1 MSGITVI
8 ETGVNVASFSNAWV
22 DFATAVQ
29 GYAHGEATPENVETA
44 TAALASAATALSKAP
59 GFSTISGVAGFISGK
74 MGLEADQRA
83 LADAVDNHN
92 SMAQAAAVAGL
103 IADGAAIAGGVATT
117 VAVLSPK
124 TAPAM
129 GLIATASGTVS
140 LVAATVQKAIGGVNW
155 LQDYLNA
162 LNQAI
167 IDAAFKESA
176 ELQIMLN
183 DMHGNAEIFVPGN
196 GNDSFTGSLAGGSL
210 FEVTESGTE
219 TGRVVLDMSG
229 SKINVKITGSD
240 IVSNVDN
247 FQIDL
252 EDGAS
257 AAINGKGN
265 TINLGTGAT
274 VTFNFADDNLILD
287 GATGNEIRIANGAVT
302 ASGEHGVV
310 SGGVTGSVTSF
321 DDGSQDVYAYNAAGV
336 KTDRLLVQGGG
347 TSVHE
352 FYDEHGILAEVDMN
366 FADGSR
372 YVLKSNSAGQ
382 VVEQTNYASDGSGR
396 QFIVDPVSRG
406 VIAIND
412 IHADGSVDNVYRIL
426 ASVRMNAS
434 DRAGVETEI
443 NQGAA
448 VITDF
453 PAEIGIPDSN
463 ASASGEV
470 DRRAA
475 QLIQAMAAYA
485 PESSAQ
491 TSLTTAPVNPE
502 IQFAPSVH

>member
-1 MSGITVI
+1 
-8 ETGVNVASFSNAWV
+8 VNVASFSNAWV

-29 GYAHGEATPENVETA
+29 AYVHGEATPENVETA
-44 TAALASAATALSKAP
+44 TAALAAAATALSKAP
-59 GFSTISGVAGFISGK
+59 GFSAISGVAGFISGK
-74 MGLEADQRA
+74 MGLDADRFA
-83 LADAVDNHN
+83 LQDATFRQD
-92 SMAQAAAVAGL
+92 SMAQAEAIAGL

-140 LVAATVQKAIGGVNW
+140 LVAAAAQKAIGGASW
-155 LQDYLNA
+155 WAHYLGE
-162 LNQAI
+162 LNQAL
-167 IDAAFKESA
+167 IDGAFKQSE
-176 ELQIMLN
+176 EIQIMLN

-196 GNDSFTGSLAGGSL
+196 GTDSFTGSLAGGRR

-219 TGRVVLDMSG
+219 TGHVVLDVSG
-229 SKINVKITGSD
+229 ATINIKITGSN

-257 AAINGKGN
+257 AAINGTGN

-287 GATGNEIRIANGAVT
+287 RATGNEIRIASGAVT
-302 ASGEHGVV
+302 TSGEHGVV

-321 DDGSQDVYAYNAAGV
+321 ADGSQDVYAYNAAGV
-336 KTDRLLVQGGG
+336 KTDRLMVQGGG
-347 TSVHE
+347 ASVHE
-352 FYDEHGILAEVDMN
+352 FYDEHGVIAELDLN
-366 FADGSR
+366 YGDGSR
-372 YVLKSNSAGQ
+372 FVIKSNSAGQ
-382 VVEQTNYASDGSGR
+382 VVEQTHYASDGSGR
-396 QFIVDPVSRG
+396 QIIVDPVSHG
-406 VIAIND
+406 TLAIND
-412 IHADGSVDNVYRIL
+412 IHADGSVDNVYHVL
-426 ASVRMNAS
+426 ASVRTNMS
-434 DRAGVETEI
+434 DRAGAETEI
-443 NQGAA
+443 NQGTP
-448 VITDF
+448 VITDS
-453 PAEIGIPDSN
+453 PAESGLPDSN

-470 DRRAA
+470 DQRVA

-491 TSLTTAPVNPE
+491 TSLTTAPVNSE
-502 IQFAPSVH
+502 IQFVPSVH